1 MAKFR
6 DRSEHSKLPAA
17 KAFTLAE
24 RDKNMSEQ
32 QKQSFM
38 QELDQWIEE
47 EVFENLYAIWNES
60 QDGNMGASPSSV
72 KRAIRE
78 KILESYHNGQK
89 AKGGKRV

>member
-1 MAKFR
+1 MRR
-6 DRSEHSKLPAA
+6 DRGVRGPRRPAREPVSEYVHMW
-17 KAFTLAE
+17 E
-24 RDKNMSEQ
+24 V
-32 QKQSFM
+32 
-38 QELDQWIEE
+38 IEE

-89 AKGGKRV
+89 AKGGTRV